1 MIKSG
6 TKSDTKKV
14 LLKKSKK
21 GKAGAGIWGD
31 VSGWK
36 EGRNISGV
44 GDQTAYRKT
53 IECPSLTLRTI
64 TRSNKFSLI
73 ILNIYFKQKKYIGLK
88 RSISKKYLLKNQN
101 NLHHLNHDL

>member
-1 MIKSG
+1 MILQKVVQ
-6 TKSDTKKV
+6 KVIQKKV

-21 GKAGAGIWGD
+21 GKAGAGVWGD

-64 TRSNKFSLI
+64 K
-73 ILNIYFKQKKYIGLK
+73 IYFL
-88 RSISKKYLLKNQN
+88 
-101 NLHHLNHDL
+101 

>member
-21 GKAGAGIWGD
+21 GKAGEGVWGD

-44 GDQTAYRKT
+44 GDQTAYCKT

-64 TRSNKFSLI
+64 
-73 ILNIYFKQKKYIGLK
+73 NIYFKF
-88 RSISKKYLLKNQN
+88 
-101 NLHHLNHDL
+101 